1 LGEDKR
7 KYNSGTKGNKGGRP
21 SKVDEL
27 QANYIFTEAIK
38 RITNKDEES
47 EAKIQYIVELAE
59 FERGRMWIADKT
71 FGKPKEGIDITTGG
85 DTFKNP
91 FILFG
96 KDKEDGE

>member
-1 LGEDKR
+1 MDKGHGGKR
-7 KYNSGTKGNKGGRP
+7 EGAGRP
-21 SKVDEL
+21 KKVDEQ
-27 QANYIFTEAIK
+27 QANYIFTEALK
-38 RITNKDEES
+38 QITGKETPE

-91 FILFG
+91 IIVFG
-96 KDKEDGE
+96 KDKDE

>member
-1 LGEDKR
+1 LSDKR
-7 KYNSGTKGNKGGRP
+7 KNNGGAREGSGRP
-21 SKVDEL
+21 KKVDEQ
-27 QANYIFTEAIK
+27 QANYIFTEALK
-38 RITNKDEES
+38 QITGKETPE

-96 KDKEDGE
+96 KEKDGE

>member
-71 FGKPKEGIDITTGG
+71 FGKPKEGLDVTTNG

-96 KDKEDGE
+96 KEKDE

>member
-1 LGEDKR
+1 MNKEDGR
-7 KYNSGTKGNKGGRP
+7 KNNGGHPNSGRK
-21 SKVDEL
+21 SKVEEKK
-27 QANYIFTEAIK
+27 ANYIFTEALK
-38 RITNKDEES
+38 KITGKDS
-47 EAKIQYIVELAE
+47 PDEAKIQYIVELAE

-96 KDKEDGE
+96 KDKDED